1 MFDLKKI
8 NFKNFRNVAGS
19 LKVRLT
25 EKTVLYFG
33 ILLLFLALA
42 SGGLALYSMGP
53 TLKTSSSIVSI
64 TEVKT
69 RVTKY
74 LEENVSGMTA
84 SVVGV
89 TEKDDL
95 YEVKL
100 KIGENEFT
108 AYATRNGKLLF
119 PQAINLD
126 EFLASLTVS
135 TRDRP
140 DVKLFV
146 MSYCPYGLQAEK
158 ALLPAWS
165 LLKDKAD
172 IGIYFVNYAMHE
184 KQEIDENLRQYC
196 LKKDQPDKFISY
208 LSCFVKDGNAANC
221 LKSTG
226 VNESQLAI
234 CVSATDKEFNI
245 TQNYENKD
253 SWLNGTFP
261 QFAVESDLNER
272 YGVSGSPTLVINDK
286 IVSPK
291 NRSPEEFKAAICKAF
306 NNSPAECSETLSTE
320 SASSGFG
327 TEVGT
332 SSGGSCQ

>member
-1 MFDLKKI
+1 MFDVKKI
-8 NFKNFRNVAGS
+8 NFKNFRNIVGS
-19 LKVRLT
+19 LKGRLT

-42 SGGLALYSMGP
+42 SGSLALYYMGP
-53 TLKTSSSIVSI
+53 TAKPSSAIVSMA
-64 TEVKT
+64 EVKT

-84 SVVGV
+84 SVVGM

-119 PQAINLD
+119 PQTIDLD
-126 EFLASLTVS
+126 EFLASLAVS
-135 TRDRP
+135 ARERP

-158 ALLPAWS
+158 ALLPVWN

-196 LKKDQPDKFISY
+196 LEKDQPDKFVSY

-226 VNESQLAI
+226 VDESKLAI
-234 CVSATDKEFNI
+234 CVSATDKEFNV

-261 QFAVESDLNER
+261 QFAVHGDLNDK

-286 IVSPK
+286 IVNPK
-291 NRSPEEFKAAICKAF
+291 NRSPEEFKVAVCKAF
-306 NNSPAECSETLSTE
+306 NSPLAECSETLSTE

-327 TEVGT
+327 TGVDA